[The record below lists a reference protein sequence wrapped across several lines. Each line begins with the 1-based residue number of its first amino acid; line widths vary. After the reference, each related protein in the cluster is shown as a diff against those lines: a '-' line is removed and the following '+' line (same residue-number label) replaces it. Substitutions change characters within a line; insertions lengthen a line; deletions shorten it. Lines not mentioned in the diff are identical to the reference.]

1 MISTHATR
9 LTQLAGLLF
18 HVDAAESK
26 MLRATGSGA
35 PDKTR
40 REVNSKLSLALSLRA
55 VEFRIFLYDLL

>member
-1 MISTHATR
+1 M
-9 LTQLAGLLF
+9 F

-55 VEFRIFLYDLL
+55 VEFRICASINGAIGDIGMA